1 MLNADTKPS
10 TPGVKWDGG
19 KPRFDLIPAEIEL
32 EVAKVLTVGATKYAP
47 DNWKKVPGGKWRY
60 IAAMRRHISAYQR
73 GEINDPDD
81 GLHHMAHAICC
92 AMFLGEADLTGI
104 PLTDD
109 LELDANIKVNFKTQ
123 YLTETGPIDGHLPQ
137 TTKD

>member
-1 MLNADTKPS
+1 MTNSVTMA
-10 TPGVKWDGG
+10 GVKWDGG
-19 KPRFDLIPAEIEL
+19 KARFDLIPAEIEQ
-32 EVAKVLTVGATKYAP
+32 EVAKVLTVGAAKYAP

-92 AMFLGEADLTGI
+92 AMFLGEADITGI
-104 PLTDD
+104 PLALDEPKEVARTTIS
-109 LELDANIKVNFKTQ
+109 LEEVLGNTSEPFVGN
-123 YLTETGPIDGHLPQ
+123 
-137 TTKD
+137 